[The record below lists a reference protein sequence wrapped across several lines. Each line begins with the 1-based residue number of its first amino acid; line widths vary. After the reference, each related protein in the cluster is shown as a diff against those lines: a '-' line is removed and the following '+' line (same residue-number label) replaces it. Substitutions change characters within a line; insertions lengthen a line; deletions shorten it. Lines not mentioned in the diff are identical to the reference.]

1 MNRDSDKFVTLLTS
15 SQVSLY
21 ACILA
26 LLPDRAAA
34 RDVLQETNL
43 TLWRKAVDFEEGT
56 NFLGWAARIAHY
68 HVLNHRR
75 KRGRD
80 RLVFDDSLFEQLAE
94 RQVARV
100 ESFDRREG
108 ALRGCLE
115 KLPPDQRAL
124 IERRYA
130 PGGSVQALAAA
141 AGKSV
146 GAISQTLYRIREAL
160 LNCIHAS
167 LIPES

>member
-1 MNRDSDKFVTLLTS
+1 MDRDSDPFVILLTNA
-15 SQVSLY
+15 QTALY
-21 ACILA
+21 ACILS

-43 TLWRKAVDFEEGT
+43 TLWHKADDFEAGT

-75 KRGRD
+75 KLGRD
-80 RLVFDDSLFEQLAE
+80 RLIFDDALLEQLAE
-94 RQVARV
+94 RQAARV
-100 ESFDRREG
+100 ESFDRREE

-115 KLPPDQRAL
+115 KLPPDQRRL
-124 IERRYA
+124 VERRYA

-141 AGKSV
+141 AGKSA
-146 GAISQTLYRIREAL
+146 GALSQTLYRIREAL
-160 LNCIHAS
+160 LNCVHAS
-167 LIPES
+167 LLAES